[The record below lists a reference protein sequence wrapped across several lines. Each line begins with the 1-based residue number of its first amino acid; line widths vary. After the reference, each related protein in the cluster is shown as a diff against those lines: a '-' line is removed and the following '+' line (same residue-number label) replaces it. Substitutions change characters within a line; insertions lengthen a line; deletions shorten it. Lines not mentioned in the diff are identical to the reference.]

1 MQRILE
7 SVKQAFRKSILIL
20 ALMSLISLSS
30 LFIFATQPSLAA
42 TPTFQK
48 PIQQQNI
55 DIDSQNSRE
64 QAYEE
69 QVKAAENPEKVYEEN
84 LKDFKKE
91 NPDESLVEKTVEK
104 AEKLVGK
111 VTGKESVPVLGTQRG
126 VASLK
131 KTNLWH
137 GITGYA

>member
-20 ALMSLISLSS
+20 VMSLISLSS

-42 TPTFQK
+42 TPTQK
-48 PIQQQNI
+48 PIQHQNI
-55 DIDSQNSRE
+55 DIDSQSSRE

-69 QVKAAENPEKVYEEN
+69 QVKAAQNPDKVYEEN
-84 LKDFKKE
+84 LKEFKTE

-111 VTGKESVPVLGTQRG
+111 VTGKE
-126 VASLK
+126 
-131 KTNLWH
+131 
-137 GITGYA
+137 

>member
-7 SVKQAFRKSILIL
+7 SVKQAFRKSLLIL

-42 TPTFQK
+42 TPTQK

-55 DIDSQNSRE
+55 DIDSQSSRE

-69 QVKAAENPEKVYEEN
+69 QVKAAANPEKVYEEN
-84 LKDFKKE
+84 LKEFKKE
-91 NPDESLVEKTVEK
+91 NPDESLVEKTVEG

-111 VTGKESVPVLGTQRG
+111 VTGKE
-126 VASLK
+126 
-131 KTNLWH
+131 
-137 GITGYA
+137 

>member
-7 SVKQAFRKSILIL
+7 SVKQAFRKSLLIL
-20 ALMSLISLSS
+20 TLMSLISLSS

-42 TPTFQK
+42 TPNQKLTPTQK

-55 DIDSQNSRE
+55 DIDSQSSRE

-69 QVKAAENPEKVYEEN
+69 QVKAAQNPEKVYEEN
-84 LKDFKKE
+84 LKEFKTE
-91 NPDESLVEKTVEK
+91 NPDESLVKKTVEG

-111 VTGKESVPVLGTQRG
+111 VTGKE
-126 VASLK
+126 
-131 KTNLWH
+131 
-137 GITGYA
+137 

>member
-7 SVKQAFRKSILIL
+7 SVKQAFGKSILIL

-30 LFIFATQPSLAA
+30 LFISATQPSLAA
-42 TPTFQK
+42 TTTQK

-69 QVKAAENPEKVYEEN
+69 QVKAAIQGKIAKVEKRGYKVSDFYFGAKTEHGYDFVVE
-84 LKDFKKE
+84 FKK
-91 NPDESLVEKTVEK
+91 
-104 AEKLVGK
+104 
-111 VTGKESVPVLGTQRG
+111 
-126 VASLK
+126 
-131 KTNLWH
+131 
-137 GITGYA
+137 

>member
-20 ALMSLISLSS
+20 VMSLISLSS

-42 TPTFQK
+42 TPNQK

-69 QVKAAENPEKVYEEN
+69 QVKAAQNPDKVYEEN

-91 NPDESLVEKTVEK
+91 NPEESLVEKTVEK

-111 VTGKESVPVLGTQRG
+111 VTGKE
-126 VASLK
+126 
-131 KTNLWH
+131 
-137 GITGYA
+137 

>member
-7 SVKQAFRKSILIL
+7 SVKQAFRKSLLIL

-42 TPTFQK
+42 TPNQK

-55 DIDSQNSRE
+55 DIDSQSSRE

-69 QVKAAENPEKVYEEN
+69 QVKAAQNPEKVYEEN

-91 NPDESLVEKTVEK
+91 NPDESLVKKTVEG

-111 VTGKESVPVLGTQRG
+111 VTGKE
-126 VASLK
+126 
-131 KTNLWH
+131 
-137 GITGYA
+137 